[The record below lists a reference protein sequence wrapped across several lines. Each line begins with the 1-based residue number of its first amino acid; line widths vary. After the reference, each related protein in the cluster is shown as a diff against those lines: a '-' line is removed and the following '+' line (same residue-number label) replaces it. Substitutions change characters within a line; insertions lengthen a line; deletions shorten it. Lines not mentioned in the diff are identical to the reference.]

1 MALHTGEKK
10 YACSFCDKR
19 FTWPQQLKIHQCISQ
34 HSQPETGEQPG
45 DSSDP
50 ETDDSADW
58 KETREHQSALKSLTH
73 DSRCKKPFRCSECGK
88 SFGNNAH
95 LKRHMITH
103 TGEKPFSCSVCRK
116 SFTQSESLKMHMR
129 THKGEK
135 PFSCSV
141 CKKSFTQRGN
151 LKCHMKQHTGE
162 KTFSCSVSKISF
174 RLRSHLKH
182 HMKQHTGEEPSTSCV
197 SDITKQQEWS
207 SSVDQEQ
214 PENLSQLT
222 TESTLIHTA
231 VSRRNQTSPELGP
244 PTNNGEA
251 QHSSKA
257 SDGELSDQDKVP
269 QPELDQMSSDDAED
283 IPDSEHDDDY
293 DSDASVPLMSGQA
306 TAEHIQVKPVKPDV
320 GKSRGSDTGT
330 SVVPSTTKCGPPFK
344 NKMIP
349 NAADASSSADFINH
363 SSKEKP
369 EDEAVTHEPDLVMC
383 KTNFCYICGKP
394 QSKISRHLKTH
405 KTHAEIVHAFSLP
418 EDSKERK
425 ILLEKMRNKGNFKH
439 NTAVLQDGTGTL
451 KVKRKPKGQTL
462 AGHFIHCMYCQGM
475 YIRKELW
482 RHVRRCPFKPENE
495 DVDDKPGRT
504 KVLGLAVALES
515 TFSQQILGGV
525 WKLLSVM
532 KQDEVSSVVRNDQC
546 LIQFA
551 HSLYNKHGQDPTKY
565 EYMRQKLREV
575 GRLLLCLRTEFSVH
589 NLEEAVKPANF
600 QRVVQAVKKVS
611 GFDEEKDLYQTPS
624 LALKLGHTLQK
635 IADIIHC
642 RALMAEDEELI
653 RNTDTFKQLYA
664 STWSELV
671 PHRALKT
678 PQDAKYNKPST
689 LPFTK
694 DVQILHQYLKKA
706 AESAF
711 CSLKEEATTQNYGRL
726 AQLTLAQIIVFN
738 RRRAG
743 EISQMS
749 LRSFYER
756 DNTKLHED
764 VAMGLSMTEQKLCSY
779 FSRVDIT
786 GKMGRKVSVL
796 LTPRVVDAL
805 FLLAS
810 RRTECGVCATNVFL
824 FARPASMSHY
834 KGQDCLR
841 VHASQCGAKH
851 PGYLRSAQLRKHVAT
866 LSQVLHLKTN
876 ELEQVADFLGH
887 DIRVHPD
894 FYRLPVPT
902 THLAKISK
910 LLLSMEKGN
919 LSSMQGRSLDEIEI
933 EDEIVLSDAED
944 SGSQSDNRNTEVPA
958 SAFGT
963 VEPVVFDSATTE
975 QDHDIGGFGSVS
987 FVSSVEESVPPS
999 EGTSKRYKGR
1009 GSRRVA
1015 KKVWSK
1021 AEGAAVMRH
1030 FRDHISRGK
1039 LATTSEC
1046 SHCKQVEDPVLAQ
1059 RTVQNIRDYVRNR
1072 GIAAQK
1078 QSQKQQI

>member
-1 MALHTGEKK
+1 M
-10 YACSFCDKR
+10 
-19 FTWPQQLKIHQCISQ
+19 
-34 HSQPETGEQPG
+34 
-45 DSSDP
+45 
-50 ETDDSADW
+50 
-58 KETREHQSALKSLTH
+58 
-73 DSRCKKPFRCSECGK
+73 
-88 SFGNNAH
+88 
-95 LKRHMITH
+95 
-103 TGEKPFSCSVCRK
+103 
-116 SFTQSESLKMHMR
+116 
-129 THKGEK
+129 
-135 PFSCSV
+135 
-141 CKKSFTQRGN
+141 
-151 LKCHMKQHTGE
+151 
-162 KTFSCSVSKISF
+162 
-174 RLRSHLKH
+174 
-182 HMKQHTGEEPSTSCV
+182 
-197 SDITKQQEWS
+197 
-207 SSVDQEQ
+207 
-214 PENLSQLT
+214 T
-222 TESTLIHTA
+222 TESTSIHTA
-231 VSRRNQTSPELGP
+231 VSQRNQTSPELRP

-251 QHSSKA
+251 QQSSKA
-257 SDGELSDQDKVP
+257 SEGELSDQDKVP

-293 DSDASVPLMSGQA
+293 DSDASIPLMSGQA
-306 TAEHIQVKPVKPDV
+306 TAEHIRVKPVKPDV

-344 NKMIP
+344 NKMFP
-349 NAADASSSADFINH
+349 NAADASSLANSTKD
-363 SSKEKP
+363 SSEEKP
-369 EDEAVTHEPDLVMC
+369 EDEAVTHEPEIPHLVMC

-425 ILLEKMRNKGNFKH
+425 VLFEKLRNKGNFKH
-439 NTAVLQDGTGTL
+439 NTAVLQGGTGSL

-495 DVDDKPGRT
+495 DVDNKPGRT

-515 TFSQQILGGV
+515 TFSQQISGGV

-565 EYMRQKLREV
+565 EYMRQRLREV
-575 GRLLLCLRTEFSVH
+575 GRLLLCLRTEFSVD

-600 QRVVQAVKKVS
+600 QIVVQAVKKVS
-611 GFDEEKDLYQTPS
+611 GFDGKKDSYQTPS

-671 PHRALKT
+671 PHRALNT

-738 RRRAG
+738 RRRTG

-805 FLLAS
+805 LLLAS
-810 RRTECGVCATNVFL
+810 RRTECGVRATNVFL

-834 KGQDCLR
+834 RGQDCLR

-851 PGYLRSAQLRKHVAT
+851 PGYLRSTQLRKHVAT

-876 ELEQVADFLGH
+876 ELDQVADFLGH

-894 FYRLPVPT
+894 FHRLPVPT

-919 LSSMQGRSLDEIEI
+919 LSSMQGKSLDEIEI
-933 EDEIVLSDAED
+933 EDEIALSDAED
-944 SGSQSDNRNTEVPA
+944 NGSQSDNGNTEVPA

-963 VEPVVFDSATTE
+963 VEPVVSDSTTTA
-975 QDHDIGGFGSVS
+975 QDHDVGGFGSVS
-987 FVSSVEESVPPS
+987 AVSSVDESVPPS
-999 EGTSKRYKGR
+999 ERTSADKGR
-1009 GSRRVA
+1009 GSRRGA

-1030 FRDHISRGK
+1030 FRDHVSRGK

-1046 SHCKQVEDPVLAQ
+1046 SRCKRVEDPVLAQ

-1072 GIAAQK
+1072 GIAARR